1 MEGRGEKTGVKG
13 MRGVKGGE
21 VRGGDE
27 DFWAFSPRFKFANT
41 PLPVSHMCL
50 SFLSVHFFRKSDL
63 Q

>member
-27 DFWAFSPRFKFANT
+27 DF
-41 PLPVSHMCL
+41 
-50 SFLSVHFFRKSDL
+50 
-63 Q
+63 